1 MNEQRAR
8 EVLTAAGLDRTGS
21 SGTTAGAELLAL
33 GENAAFAVGDL
44 VVKVGRDA
52 TDHPELRERAEREV
66 AVAGWLA
73 ATGVPAVRAAEP
85 APRLVEGHP
94 VTLWHRLPDAVR
106 APEPR
111 DLAPLLTLVHAL
123 PAPAD
128 FTLPRRELLGGV
140 ERWLRLAGDAID
152 PADAG
157 YLRARRDGFAAAAA
171 ALVPHLPPGPVHG
184 DALPRNVH
192 VGPDGPV
199 LVDLETFSFDLREHD
214 LVVLALSRDRY
225 GLPAGAYDDFTAA
238 YGWDVREWD
247 GCAVLRGA
255 RETASCAWVAQHAP
269 ANPKALA
276 EFRRRVAS
284 LRDGDPEVRW
294 YPF

>member
-1 MNEQRAR
+1 MDETRAR
-8 EVLTAAGLDRTGS
+8 EVLTAAGFPAD
-21 SGTTAGAELLAL
+21 AALLAL
-33 GENAAFAVGDL
+33 GENAVFAAART

-52 TDHPELRERAEREV
+52 ETLPRAEREL
-66 AVAGWLA
+66 AVAGWLESA
-73 ATGVPAVRAAEP
+73 GVPAVRAAEP
-85 APRLVEGHP
+85 VARLVDGHP
-94 VTLWHRLPDAVR
+94 VTVWHRLPDAVR
-106 APEPR
+106 PAGPA
-111 DLAPLLTLVHAL
+111 DLAELLRLFHAL
-123 PAPAD
+123 TAPS
-128 FTLPRRELLGGV
+128 FGLPRRELLGGV

-152 PADAG
+152 PADAA
-157 YLRARRDGFAAAAA
+157 YLRERRDGFEAAAAG
-171 ALVPHLPPGPVHG
+171 LTPHLTPGPIHG
-184 DALPRNVH
+184 DALPRNVL

-199 LVDLETFSFDLREHD
+199 LVDLETVSSDLREHD
-214 LVVLALSRDRY
+214 LVVMALSRDRY
-225 GLPAGAYDDFTAA
+225 GLPAEAYDAFTGT

-284 LRDGDPEVRW
+284 LRDNDPEVRW

>member
-1 MNEQRAR
+1 MDEARAR
-8 EVLTAAGLDRTGS
+8 DVLAAAGVLPGP
-21 SGTTAGAELLAL
+21 AGRARLLAL
-33 GENAAFAVGDL
+33 GENAVFTAGDL

-52 TDHPELRERAEREV
+52 ELLPRARREL

-73 ATGVPAVRAAEP
+73 AAGVPAVRAAGPEP
-85 APRLVEGHP
+85 LLVDGHP
-94 VTLWHRLPDAVR
+94 VTVWHRLPEPVR
-106 APEPR
+106 PAEPR
-111 DLAPLLTLVHAL
+111 DLAALLRIVHTLPSPPFAL
-123 PAPAD
+123 PP
-128 FTLPRRELLGGV
+128 RELLGGV

-152 PADAG
+152 PEDAA
-157 YLRARRDGFAAAAA
+157 YLRARRDGFAARAA
-171 ALVPHLPPGPVHG
+171 ALTPRLAPGPIHG

-199 LVDLETFSFDLREHD
+199 LVDLETFSADLREHD
-214 LVVLALSRDRY
+214 LVVMALSRDRY
-225 GLPAGAYDDFTAA
+225 GLPAEAYDSFTEV

-247 GCAVLRGA
+247 GCGVLRGA

-269 ANPKALA
+269 GNPKASA

-284 LRDGDPEVRW
+284 LRDGDETVRW